1 MSTDTTPVLQA
12 ALGINNVDDPKAA
25 VFQPSQKGNP
35 QFLTKAQNV
44 DLDKEGYV
52 RRRVGRTKRLAL
64 SSAHSLFADSKD
76 RLFLVNSG
84 ELLEV
89 FPDYTVRPI
98 DADLGNHP
106 LSYVEAAGQVFY
118 ANETKVGVI
127 DGFWGVKMPSPPFG
141 TLSSGNMSAGRYLV
155 AVTALREGVESGARQ
170 PTVAEL
176 INAGG
181 LSLSVAG
188 FDPNADALNVYCS
201 EPNGQELYWQGEFP
215 PTSPIHLTQVQHSTD
230 PLTTFGHYPP
240 LPGQHIAN
248 YRGRMLIASGAALYW
263 SQPLAYHHFRIQTDV
278 QLFEDRICLL
288 AALDSGFFVA
298 AGSRTY
304 WVAGQDPDEW
314 QPRLID
320 TRQVAEGQP
329 LRLPAHKLPELQS
342 QGEVLVW
349 ATADGF
355 VAGMG
360 DGTVQHLTDG
370 RLAIDAFKQ
379 SALTFREDG
388 NLRQIL
394 LSLQTKESDS
404 RFGVTDRMGVKVIR
418 ANEHIGEP

>member
-1 MSTDTTPVLQA
+1 MSNAIPIGPWLHGV
-12 ALGINNVDDPKAA
+12 NNVDDPKSGR
-25 VFQPSQKGNP
+25 FQGSDEVPP
-35 QFLTKAQNV
+35 LLTKAQNV
-44 DLDKEGYV
+44 DLDRNGWV
-52 RRRVGRTKRLAL
+52 RRRVGRTKRLDL
-64 SSAHSLFADSKD
+64 TSAHSLFADSKD

-89 FPDYTVRPI
+89 FPDYTVRI
-98 DADLGNHP
+98 IATDLGNHP
-106 LSYVEAAGQVFY
+106 LSYAEAAGQVFY

-127 DGFWGVKMPSPPFG
+127 DSFWGVQMPSSPFC
-141 TLSSGNMSAGRYLV
+141 TLVNGNMPEGRYLV

-170 PTVAEL
+170 PAVAEL
-176 INAGG
+176 TATGG
-181 LSLSVAG
+181 FSLEVAG
-188 FDPNADALNVYCS
+188 IHHAEALSVYCS

-215 PTSPIHLTQVQHSTD
+215 PTSPIHLTQVQRSTD
-230 PLTTFGHYPP
+230 PLTTFGYYPP

-248 YRGRMLIASGAALYW
+248 FRGRMLIASGQALYW

-304 WVAGQDPDEW
+304 WIAGQDPDEW
-314 QPRLID
+314 QPRLVD

-329 LRLPAHKLPELQS
+329 LRISAHKLPELQV

-355 VAGMG
+355 VVGLG
-360 DGTVQHLTDG
+360 DGSVRHLTDG

-404 RFGVTDRMGVKVIR
+404 RFGATDRMGVKVIR